1 MIKRADRGMTLLEM
15 LVVLT
20 LTGMVSALLFQGY
33 GYMLGGYQRL
43 QNRQATE
50 FERGLVESWWRNS
63 LESLVPYFEDD
74 LRFSGEDFELHGA
87 TFSPVR
93 GVPGVATE
101 FSWELRPA
109 AAGTELH
116 YLQPPF
122 DAQLIKRWD
131 EGEQVSFRFLDQT
144 GNWLPRWMVKKDGR
158 QLPESVQLV
167 IRPADGEAL
176 TTVTAVVPI
185 RKTQEIP
192 SSVLLY
198 GRE

>member
-1 MIKRADRGMTLLEM
+1 MIRRADRGMTLLEM

-20 LTGMVSALLFQGY
+20 LTSMVTALLFQGY

-50 FERGLVESWWRNS
+50 FERALVENWWRNS

-74 LRFSGEDFELHGA
+74 LRFSGEDLQLHGA

-109 AAGTELH
+109 AADTELH

-131 EGEQVSFRFLDQT
+131 EGEQVSFRFLDQA
-144 GNWLPRWMVKKDGR
+144 GNWLPSWIKGEGR
-158 QLPESVQLV
+158 QLPEAVQLV
-167 IRPADGEAL
+167 VRPVDDAIR
-176 TTVTAVVPI
+176 TVTAIVPI
-185 RKTQEIP
+185 RKSQEIP
-192 SSVLLY
+192 SSVLLF